1 MTRAMRPPLQACR
14 REREFP
20 MVHKSEDDKLVLGI
34 PAGSLQE
41 GTLDLL
47 ARAGYNISISSRSYY
62 PTIDDDEMSVMMFRA
77 QEISRYVE
85 DGVLDAGLTGY
96 DWIVENDSDVVEVA
110 ELVYAKHKLRSVRWV
125 LAVPEESPAKK
136 PKDLEGGVVATEL
149 VNVTRK
155 YFADKG
161 VKVKVQF
168 SWGATEIKARLLD
181 GIVDVTETGS
191 SLQANNLR
199 EIDTLLEST
208 TRFVANRDAM
218 KMDWK
223 RAKIEN
229 ISLLLAGAIEARQ
242 KVGLKMN
249 IPRENLD
256 AIVKILPA
264 EKSPTISSLAEK
276 DWVALEVIVE
286 DRVERDLV
294 PRLKRAGAT
303 GIITYPLNKVIP

>member
-1 MTRAMRPPLQACR
+1 
-14 REREFP
+14 
-20 MVHKSEDDKLVLGI
+20 MVHKSADDKLVLGI
-34 PAGSLQE
+34 PTGSLQE
-41 GTLDLL
+41 STLDLL
-47 ARAGYNISISSRSYY
+47 ARAGYNISVSSRSYY
-62 PTIDDDEMSVMMFRA
+62 PTIDDDEISVMMFRA
-77 QEISRYVE
+77 QEMSRYVE
-85 DGVLDAGLTGY
+85 DGVLDAALTGY
-96 DWIVENDSDVVEVA
+96 DWIVENDSDVVEIS
-110 ELVYAKHKLRSVRWV
+110 ELVYARQKLCPVRWV
-125 LAVPEESPAKK
+125 LAVPEESPVTK
-136 PKDLEGGVVATEL
+136 PRDLEGGIVATEL
-149 VNVTRK
+149 VNVTRR

-181 GIVDVTETGS
+181 AIVDVTETGS

-249 IPRENLD
+249 APRENLD

-264 EKSPTISSLAEK
+264 EKSPTISSLA
-276 DWVALEVIVE
+276 DQAWVALEVIVE